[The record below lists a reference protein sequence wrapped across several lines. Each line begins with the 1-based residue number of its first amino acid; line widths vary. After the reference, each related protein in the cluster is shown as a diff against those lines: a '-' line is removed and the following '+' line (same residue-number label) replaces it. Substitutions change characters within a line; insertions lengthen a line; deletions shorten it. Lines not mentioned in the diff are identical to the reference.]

1 MRWDNHSAAG
11 RRSVVK
17 PPRPRRGRFPLT
29 LEFLG
34 ATLRGW
40 WLDVL
45 AGRTRLDCDRLG
57 HFWQPLRLTA
67 EVGEEGIVVVQRC
80 RCAWC
85 GQSEAFRYRLTELIA
100 GGGVLSQE
108 ERP

>member
-1 MRWDNHSAAG
+1 MRSAN
-11 RRSVVK
+11 RSVAA
-17 PPRPRRGRFPLT
+17 PPKPRRARFPLT

-40 WLDVL
+40 WL
-45 AGRTRLDCDRLG
+45 RRMERRQRLDCDTLG

-67 EVGEEGIVVVQRC
+67 EVGDQGIVVVQRC

-100 GGGVLSQE
+100 GGAAALLSE
-108 ERP
+108 ES